1 LSAVIL
7 VHKMYSDDYFE
18 NKHFSDISG
27 ISLQEINF
35 LELNFLGIIEFNLVV
50 NTEEYDQYLTA
61 LHQFFENEASR
72 DVITKISGNIQGSI
86 EGQMDKND

>member
-1 LSAVIL
+1 M

-18 NKHFSDISG
+18 NKHFSEISG
-27 ISLQEINF
+27 VSLKEINF

-50 NTEEYDQYLTA
+50 NTEEYDQYLSA
-61 LHQFFENEASR
+61 LQAFFENEASR
-72 DVITKISGNIQGSI
+72 EVITKISGNIQGNI